1 MRIIECDRCHA
12 RIQED
17 RDVVGMVSLTTAS
30 LRGVQIRTNPFKGWD
45 LCMNCYEEIRKFI
58 ETDPNKEPD
67 RPGANVPKQPTVPS
81 MPKGFKAVD
90 VKCGATIKRPVTG
103 TALTQEKIDQI
114 KQLVREGKTVKE
126 IAEKV
131 GVSDPTVRKYKAEVA
146 NETTEPVTEG
156 DQED

>member
-1 MRIIECDRCHA
+1 MRLIECDRCHA

-30 LRGVQIRTNPFKGWD
+30 LRGIQIRTNPFKGWD

-58 ETDPNKEPD
+58 ETDPNKEP
-67 RPGANVPKQPTVPS
+67 ANAPKQPTS
-81 MPKGFKAVD
+81 IPKGFKAVD
-90 VKCGATIKRPVTG
+90 VKCGATIKRTVTG

-146 NETTEPVTEG
+146 NETTEPVTES